1 MFRLFNIFFCV
12 IAIVLW
18 GNFAN
23 ASIIE
28 VHSAGQIQT
37 LTAAILLAHD
47 GDTLRVSAGTYR
59 EHDIRVDKAVTIE
72 GKDFPVIDASE
83 KGQIFEIVAP
93 GVTISGLHFKGVPT
107 SFIREHA
114 AIRISNTHD
123 CSILDN
129 RFTGNFFAVYIAKS
143 HHCRIV
149 GNQIIGSAT
158 VVTAAGNGV
167 HLWNCHDIAIEN
179 NLVRGHRDGIYLEFT
194 TSSTI
199 TGNHC
204 EQNLRYG
211 LHFMYSDSCLYEH
224 NTFIRNAAG
233 VAVMYTHHV
242 EMIDNDFQDSWGSA
256 SYGLLLK
263 DIRFCRIINNRF
275 TGNSIG
281 IHAEGSDHIH
291 LEHNRFVG
299 NGWAIK
305 IMANCLNSDIV
316 NNDFIDNSFQIAT
329 NSRQTN
335 SSFSGNYW
343 SAYRGFDLDRDG
355 FGDLPF
361 RPVSL
366 FSLLVESNPPTL
378 VLLRSLLIG
387 ALDLAERILPTL
399 TPEALIDSKPRMR
412 PLG

>member
-1 MFRLFNIFFCV
+1 M
-12 IAIVLW
+12 IAFPWGRSVHGTVLQ
-18 GNFAN
+18 
-23 ASIIE
+23 
-28 VHSAGQIQT
+28 VHPAGQIKT
-37 LTAAILLAHD
+37 LASAIRLSHD
-47 GDTLRVSAGTYR
+47 GDTIQVSAGTYR
-59 EHDIRVDKAVTIE
+59 EHDLLVDKSLTIE
-72 GKDFPVIDASE
+72 GEDFPTFDAAGQ
-83 KGQIFEIVAP
+83 GQILEIVAS
-93 GVTISGLHFKGVPT
+93 GVTVSGLHFTGVPT
-107 SFIREHA
+107 SYIKEHA
-114 AIRISNTHD
+114 AIRLNNAHD
-123 CSILDN
+123 CRIVGN
-129 RFTGNFFAVYIAKS
+129 RFTDNFFAVYIAKS
-143 HHCRIV
+143 HHCRID

-158 VVTAAGNGV
+158 LLTAAGNGI
-167 HLWNCHDIAIEN
+167 HLWDSHDIAIEN
-179 NLVRGHRDGIYLEFT
+179 NLVRGHRDGVYLEFVT
-194 TSSTI
+194 NSTI
-199 TGNHC
+199 TGNRS

-224 NTFIRNAAG
+224 NAFVGNGAG

-242 EMIDNDFQDSWGSA
+242 EMIDNDFQDSWGGA

-263 DIRFCRIINNRF
+263 DIRFCRVLDNRF

-281 IHAEGSDHIH
+281 IHMEGSDHINI
-291 LEHNRFVG
+291 ERNRFIG

-305 IMANCLNSDIV
+305 IMANCVDDYIV
-316 NNDFIDNSFQIAT
+316 NNDFIDNSLQVAT

-387 ALDLAERILPTL
+387 VLDLAERILPTL
-399 TPEALIDSKPRMR
+399 TPEALIDARPRMR
-412 PLG
+412 PIG